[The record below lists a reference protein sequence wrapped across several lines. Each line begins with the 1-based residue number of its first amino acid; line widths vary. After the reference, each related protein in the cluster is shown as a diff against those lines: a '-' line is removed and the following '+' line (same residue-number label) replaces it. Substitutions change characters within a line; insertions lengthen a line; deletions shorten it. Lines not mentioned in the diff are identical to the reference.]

1 MHIFRLLATVLT
13 LISVVVSAPVEA
25 SRIFRAGQQQ
35 FLKGIDPSVAS
46 AASCTFPTSGLSK
59 IIELD
64 PADTAKI
71 FTTIAGS
78 TNPAD
83 GDPVGRWV
91 DKNGSYAFTAAADD
105 GTRPTWRYNGGKP
118 YVEFD
123 GTDDLL
129 LNTSASMGIFG
140 NNTQASTVGV
150 ATRAVAAAQ
159 GVIWAETHSTGNSN
173 YYTMRQDVTDFNDT
187 RAWLRQDGGGYLL
200 NNELDGD
207 EILPTNTDASVITID
222 NLSDVKG
229 YLDNTLVGTT
239 AAYGRSGTITIS
251 QSMLGG
257 RKPNGGAASNW
268 YNGRIYYF
276 IAYANALGSTDR
288 GTLDT
293 GLKCT
298 QGR

>member
-1 MHIFRLLATVLT
+1 MLLLAARLVIALALGGLVT
-13 LISVVVSAPVEA
+13 SPAEA

-35 FLKGIDPSVAS
+35 FLKGVDPSVAS
-46 AASCTFPTSGLSK
+46 SATCTFPTSGLTK

-105 GTRPTWRYNGGKP
+105 GTRPTYRANSGKP

-129 LNTSASMGIFG
+129 LNTSASMGVYG
-140 NNTQASTVGV
+140 NSTQSSTVGV

-159 GVIWAETHSTGNSN
+159 GVIWTETHSSGLSA
-173 YYTMRQDVTDFNDT
+173 YYTMRQGAVDFNDT
-187 RAWLRQDGGGYLL
+187 YAWLRDDAGNYLI
-200 NNELDGD
+200 NNSLDGD
-207 EILPTNTDASVITID
+207 EALPANTDASVITID

-229 YLDNTLVGTT
+229 YLDNTLVGTSASYSRT
-239 AAYGRSGTITIS
+239 GTLTFS

-257 RKPNGGAASNW
+257 RKLNGGSATNW
-268 YNGRIYYF
+268 YNGRVYYLL
-276 IAYANALGSTDR
+276 AYANALNSTDR
-288 GTLDT
+288 GTFDT